1 MDNACF
7 ESKSNF
13 SIKNKTSEEAWSV
26 VKPSIE
32 YFRVFGCISHVHVS
46 NSRRKN
52 LDDESLACVL
62 LGVSEE
68 SKAYRLYDP
77 ISQRIIISR
86 DVIFEEN
93 KSWE

>member
-13 SIKNKTSEEAWSV
+13 SVKNKTSEEAWSG

-32 YFRVFGCISHVHVS
+32 YFRVFGCISHVHVP
-46 NSRRKN
+46 NSRRKK
-52 LDDESLACVL
+52 LDDESLACVM

-77 ISQRIIISR
+77 VSQRILISR